1 MNMANRHL
9 PPHINNLEVTQSRF
23 EVIPDRLVHPFVL
36 VDPPEEVALGF
47 FARHVCVVW
56 VAGGDLET
64 DVCVD
69 D

>member
-1 MNMANRHL
+1 MRKGDL
-9 PPHINNLEVTQSRF
+9 PPHVFNLKITDTRLELV
-23 EVIPDRLVHPFVL
+23 VDRLVHALVL
-36 VDPPEEVALGF
+36 RDAAQEVGLGF
-47 FARHVCVVW
+47 LARHVCVVW